1 MNAPKDHFLPFAPS
15 FQDFL
20 RTRERI
26 SNDYIN
32 GHPEPLDGIATQQDP
47 ATFFPPNGSTVQ
59 GASAVSASQ
68 HQGALGFRDGSTGQF
83 EIMQSA
89 SSGTLAFWT
98 GVQHAE
104 VLMEGKDERVSMQ
117 LRTTEVF
124 RLEDGEWKLIH
135 RHADMR
141 KAGDAKN

>member
-1 MNAPKDHFLPFAPS
+1 MNPAKDRTAASSPS
-15 FQDFL
+15 FQDFM

-32 GHPEPLDGIATQQDP
+32 GHPEPLDAIAAQRDP

-59 GASAVSASQ
+59 GAQAVSRSQRAGAS
-68 HQGALGFRDGSTGQF
+68 GFREGSTGQF

-89 SSGTLAFWT
+89 SSGDLAFWT
-98 GVQHAE
+98 GLQHANVRMDGQE
-104 VLMEGKDERVSMQ
+104 ERVPMQ

-135 RHADMR
+135 RHADLHKPDP
-141 KAGDAKN
+141 KAG